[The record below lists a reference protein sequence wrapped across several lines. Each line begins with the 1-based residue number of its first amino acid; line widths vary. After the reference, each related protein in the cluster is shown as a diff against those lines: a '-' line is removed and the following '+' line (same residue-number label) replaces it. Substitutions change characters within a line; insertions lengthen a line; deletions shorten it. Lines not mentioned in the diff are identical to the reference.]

1 MTEFDTLPQGWLR
14 LPLGDAVRPRGE
26 KASPTEFP
34 DYPFLGMDHVEAQ
47 TGRLIGQV
55 PAGSMKS
62 AAARFKAGD
71 VLYGRLRP
79 YLNKVARPTFD
90 GLASAEFM
98 VFPENGFVLNSY
110 LMHRLRS
117 RDFVSFSSHLNEGDR
132 PRVDFNQIGTF
143 PIEVPPIPEQHR
155 IVAKIEALFSELDA
169 GQDSLTRAQAQLKLY
184 RQSLL
189 KAAFQGRLTADW
201 RKANAGKLEPPET
214 LLSRVRTEREARY
227 KQALD
232 DWQTALAE
240 WRAGGEV
247 GRKPAKPK
255 RPIDVHEPDTD
266 ALDLLPDL
274 PEGWAYIHLA
284 HLGDLARGKSRHRP
298 RNDPKL
304 FGGPYPFVQTGEVKA
319 AGRKIRTYSATYSE
333 FGLSQSRLWPAGTLC
348 ITIAANI
355 AETAFLDFDGCFPDS
370 VVGFTA
376 YKNVV
381 QPEFIECF
389 IKAAKVE
396 IAAYA
401 PATAQK
407 NINLTTLEELI
418 VPYCGQAEQQEISSR
433 LDAAF
438 SSIDAIETEITTALA
453 KLSALRQSI
462 LKKAFS
468 GQLVPQDPSDEP
480 ASALLTRLRHTTPT
494 PRRKT
499 KA

>member
-201 RKANAGKLEPPET
+201 RKANANKLETPET
-214 LLSRVRTEREARY
+214 LLSRIRAERDARY

-232 DWQTALAE
+232 DWQTALTD

-255 RPIDVHEPDTD
+255 WPAALSERENDKDHE
-266 ALDLLPDL
+266 A
-274 PEGWAYIHLA
+274 GWPSFS
-284 HLGDLARGKSRHRP
+284 LGDLMSVSSGIGLTAASMIDGPHRVYGGNGVAGMH
-298 RNDPKL
+298 ND
-304 FGGPYPFVQTGEVKA
+304 
-319 AGRKIRTYSATYSE
+319 
-333 FGLSQSRLWPAGTLC
+333 WM
-348 ITIAANI
+348 
-355 AETAFLDFDGCFPDS
+355 
-370 VVGFTA
+370 
-376 YKNVV
+376 
-381 QPEFIECF
+381 
-389 IKAAKVE
+389 
-396 IAAYA
+396 
-401 PATAQK
+401 
-407 NINLTTLEELI
+407 LEEPTLILGRVGAKCGVAHITEPLSWVTDNALI
-418 VPYCGQAEQQEISSR
+418 VTPLVHSF
-433 LDAAF
+433 D
-438 SSIDAIETEITTALA
+438 
-453 KLSALRQSI
+453 LR
-462 LKKAFS
+462 FFRY
-468 GQLVPQDPSDEP
+468 
-480 ASALLTRLRHTTPT
+480 LLEYMDFVERQPF
-494 PRRKT
+494 
-499 KA
+499 